1 MKTYQVTLKRESYI
15 TYIVE
20 AADQEEAE
28 GKAWEELSNDDYHKK
43 EEAYWDLDFIEETGE
58 TA

>member
-1 MKTYQVTLKRESYI
+1 MKTYLVTLKRESYI

-28 GKAWEELSNDDYHKK
+28 GKAWEELSTDDYHKK
-43 EEAYWDLDFIEETGE
+43 EDASWDLESIEEQS
-58 TA
+58 

>member
-15 TYIVE
+15 TYTVE
-20 AADQEEAE
+20 ANDQEEAE
-28 GKAWEELSNDDYHKK
+28 GKAWEELSTDDYHKK
-43 EEAYWDLDFIEETGE
+43 EDASWYLDFIEETGE